1 MSAAGLIS
9 VASVDG
15 FRATAARLDAALD
28 QRGINPTLRLDHA
41 AAASVVGL
49 HLDPVLLIL
58 FGNPK
63 VGTSLMQ
70 AKPTAGID
78 LPLKLLVWQSHDATV
93 WISYNDP
100 AWVAARHD
108 LAPSGEAQRAMAT
121 LLGDLA
127 FAASGMV
134 RP

>member
-1 MSAAGLIS
+1 MTVAGLIS

-15 FRATAARLDAALD
+15 FRATLGRLDAALD
-28 QRGINPTLRLDHA
+28 QHRIDPMLRLDHA
-41 AAASVVGL
+41 AAAFRVGL

-70 AKPTAGID
+70 MKPTAGID
-78 LPLKLLVWQSHDATV
+78 LPLKLLVWQAKDETV

-108 LAPSGEAQRAMAT
+108 LPPPGEGHLVMAT

-127 FAASGMV
+127 FAASGMAQS
-134 RP
+134 